1 MLKVYAF
8 YVGDEFMATGT
19 INEITK
25 SLGYHK
31 TSIYALKTPTRLNG
45 RPNTKSELIELGYMR
60 FKTEYLKEL
69 VKDTGLPV
77 YRVAKKLGLSSSGLH
92 YLMKGQST
100 KPNPKT
106 LKSIMEYFELEEHE
120 LYEFIEKEMD

>member
-31 TSIYALKTPTRLNG
+31 TSIYALRTPTRLKN
-45 RPNTKSELIELGYMR
+45 RPDTSSELIELGYLR
-60 FKTEYLKEL
+60 FKKEYLNEL

-77 YRVAKKLGLSSSGLH
+77 YKVAEKIGISSSGLH

-100 KPNPKT
+100 KPNAKT
-106 LKSIMEYFELEEHE
+106 IKGIIDYFEVEEHE

>member
-31 TSIYALKTPTRLNG
+31 TSIYALKTPTRLKN
-45 RPNTKSELIELGYMR
+45 RPDTSSELIELGYLR
-60 FKTEYLKEL
+60 FKKEYLNEL

-77 YRVAKKLGLSSSGLH
+77 YKVAEKIGISSSGLY
-92 YLMKGQST
+92 YLMRGRST
-100 KPNPKT
+100 KPNAKT
-106 LKSIMEYFELEEHE
+106 IKGIIDYFEVEEHE